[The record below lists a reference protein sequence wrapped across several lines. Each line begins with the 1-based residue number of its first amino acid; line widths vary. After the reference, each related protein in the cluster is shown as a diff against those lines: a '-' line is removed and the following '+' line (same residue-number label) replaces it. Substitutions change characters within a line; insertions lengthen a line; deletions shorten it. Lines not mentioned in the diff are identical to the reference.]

1 MFEKLTPGQEIES
14 TIVQISGDTIFIDL
28 NAKSEGIIPTAEFT
42 DSDGNISVKT
52 GDKIKAFYLGE
63 KNGEN
68 RFTTKISGQS
78 ADDTMLE
85 NAFKNHIPVEGHVE
99 KEIKGGFEV
108 TVGSARGFCPYSQ
121 MGFRQKDEP
130 AGYIGKTL
138 AFIIQEY
145 KEGGKK
151 LVLSNRKVL
160 EEEHQNHLS
169 GLSQKIAVGSIVT
182 GTVKSLQSFGAF
194 VDIDGFQALLPIS
207 EISLDRIN
215 DISKVLEPGQEVTAK
230 VINADWNK
238 ERVSISIKALIK
250 NPWETVNER
259 FSKGQKIDGK
269 ISRVADFG
277 VFINLESG
285 IDGLVHISALGVD
298 RNTNLKKKFS
308 VGQPMSVVIKEIDAE
323 DRRISLVPCTS
334 TEQDKEAGEYFSTH
348 SDSDG
353 ETYNPF
359 AALLKK

>member
-1 MFEKLTPGQEIES
+1 MFEKLTPGQEIET

-28 NAKSEGIIPTAEFT
+28 NAKSEGVISSAEFA
-42 DSDGNISVKT
+42 DADGNISVKA

-68 RFTTKISGQS
+68 RFTTKIAGQS
-78 ADDTMLE
+78 ADDSMLE

-108 TVGSARGFCPYSQ
+108 TVGSSRAFCPYSQ
-121 MGFRQKDEP
+121 MGFRQKEEP
-130 AGYIGKTL
+130 AYFIGKTL
-138 AFIIQEY
+138 TFIIQEY
-145 KEGGKK
+145 KDGGKK
-151 LVLSNRKVL
+151 LVVSNRKVL
-160 EEEHQNHLS
+160 EEEHQNQLS
-169 GLSQKIAVGSIVT
+169 GLSKKIAVGSIVT

-194 VDIDGFQALLPIS
+194 VDVDGFQALLPIS
-207 EISLDRIN
+207 EISLDRVT
-215 DISKVLEPGQEVTAK
+215 DISKVLEVGQEVTAK
-230 VINADWNK
+230 VISTDWDK
-238 ERVSISIKALIK
+238 ERVSISTKALIK
-250 NPWETVNER
+250 SPWETVNEH

-269 ISRVADFG
+269 ISRVTDFG

-308 VGQPMSVVIKEIDAE
+308 VGQPMSVVIKEIDAAN
-323 DRRISLVPCTS
+323 RRISLVPSTS
-334 TEQDKEAGEYFSTH
+334 NEQDEEASEYFSTH
-348 SDSDG
+348 NDSDG